1 MFYVLSKGKKN
12 LDAVRLALS
21 VENLLSG
28 WLLKGWEVCF
38 KSRGRKSQE
47 EAEVVEVLKPK
58 GRANNSVFLP
68 LFVSRNRLNNRAT
81 GENDQEKWPP
91 SEPRMYQ
98 RPSDLILRWRLT
110 SKRVLLPAGLAILP
124 PKGRT
129 PILEGRI
136 LPVAGLFV
144 PPWGLGFR
152 PSNKV

>member
-1 MFYVLSKGKKN
+1 MEGREITLCSTLFSSDCSVVGKKQIRDDLWEERFYVLSKGKKN
-12 LDAVRLALS
+12 LDAVRLTLS

-81 GENDQEKWPP
+81 GENDQEK
-91 SEPRMYQ
+91 
-98 RPSDLILRWRLT
+98 
-110 SKRVLLPAGLAILP
+110 
-124 PKGRT
+124 
-129 PILEGRI
+129 
-136 LPVAGLFV
+136 
-144 PPWGLGFR
+144 
-152 PSNKV
+152 